1 MRPYP
6 PNFSRMAARIIDPAI
21 GASTCALGSHRCVE
35 NIGNFTMN
43 PVTSIS
49 QKIVEFI
56 LIGNSIID
64 PPINIEDELL

>member
-6 PNFSRMAARIIDPAI
+6 PSFSRMAARIIDPAI

-35 NIGNFTMN
+35 NIGNFTIN

-49 QKIVEFI
+49 QKIVEFT

-64 PPINIEDELL
+64 PLINIEDELL